1 MEPLSSVQL
10 GSVFHRGCITAV
22 SASASRFSSIGI
34 VQRNRSSRV
43 VFFSFSHVSPFL
55 ILLRRFAPWLSR
67 NFAIR
72 SLDEQL
78 LRSRPLFLIFV
89 DPIFS
94 KYLLSVFRS
103 RASAR
108 KEMEQ
113 RWEILITPLQG
124 SYVERDRRATDA
136 VPILSKERSIYPR
149 SNNEDTSRRLRRNQ
163 LSPTESTNIR
173 VFR

>member
-1 MEPLSSVQL
+1 MQL
-10 GSVFHRGCITAV
+10 GSVFHRGCITVV
-22 SASASRFSSIGI
+22 SASASRFSSI

-136 VPILSKERSIYPR
+136 VPILSKERSIYSR
-149 SNNEDTSRRLRRNQ
+149 SNNEDTSRQLRRNQ